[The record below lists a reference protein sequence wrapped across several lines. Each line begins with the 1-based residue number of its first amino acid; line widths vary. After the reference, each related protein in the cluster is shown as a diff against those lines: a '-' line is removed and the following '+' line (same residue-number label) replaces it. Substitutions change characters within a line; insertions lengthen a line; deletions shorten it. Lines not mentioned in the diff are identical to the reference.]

1 MGVIKVLLS
10 FLIVKIKGEFSM
22 DKSLFIKK
30 DIRKTIKIKN
40 KKGKFINFKLYN
52 YNEAS
57 KKAVFDMYKKKN
69 KQGLDDFSLSE
80 YELVMVFK
88 LFTHIAMSI
97 DELSEIIENPNFYF
111 EQIFNE
117 IELILSELVVLFI
130 QEKEKEVAKFKIDEA
145 LLNMQETIVSNV
157 GDING

>member
-130 QEKEKEVAKFKIDEA
+130 QEKEKEIAKFKIDEA

-157 GDING
+157 GNING

>member
-1 MGVIKVLLS
+1 
-10 FLIVKIKGEFSM
+10 M